1 MLFTTF
7 LLNGSEK
14 IGVLKEGSYNIL
26 DISSIEE
33 FKEISTMLELIE
45 KTDSKEAIDSLKQSL
60 DKGKEGHLISLDA
73 VQLLAPIPRPIRDVI
88 CLGLNYKDHVAES
101 KSVTNQQKQTIE
113 NPIYFS
119 KMASYI
125 IGPDAAINSHSD
137 ITDELDYEVELAIIV
152 GKEGTNIPREKA
164 EEYIFGYSILNDLT
178 ARNLQRKHNQWLK
191 GKSLD
196 TLTAMG
202 PYILHKSA
210 IPFPVALNLSSSV
223 NGEVRQNSN
232 TDKLIF
238 DIPYIISDLSQG
250 LTLRK
255 GDIIATG
262 TPAGVGMGFNPP
274 KYLKKGDTISCSIE
288 GIGTIK
294 NHVE

>member
-1 MLFTTF
+1 MLFATF
-7 LLNGSEK
+7 LLNGSER
-14 IGVLKEGSYNIL
+14 IGVLKEGSNKIF
-26 DISSIEE
+26 DFSSIEE
-33 FKEISTMLELIE
+33 FKGQNTILELIE
-45 KTDSKEAIDSLKQSL
+45 KTDAAAIDILKRFL
-60 DKGKEGHLISLDA
+60 DKAQEGDFIPLDE

-101 KSVTNQQKQTIE
+101 RSVTDQQKQTIE
-113 NPIYFS
+113 NPIYFG

-125 IGPDAAINSHSD
+125 IGPDAVINSHSD
-137 ITDELDYEVELAIIV
+137 ITDELDYEVELAVII
-152 GKEGTNIPREKA
+152 GKEGTNIPREQV

-178 ARNLQRKHNQWLK
+178 ARNLQRKHNQWFK

-202 PYILHKSA
+202 PYIVHKSA
-210 IPFPVALNLSSSV
+210 VPFPVALSLSSSV

-238 DIPYIISDLSQG
+238 DIPYIISDLSKG

-274 KYLKKGDTISCSIE
+274 NYLKKGDTISCSIE
-288 GIGTIK
+288 GIGTITNFVK
-294 NHVE
+294 